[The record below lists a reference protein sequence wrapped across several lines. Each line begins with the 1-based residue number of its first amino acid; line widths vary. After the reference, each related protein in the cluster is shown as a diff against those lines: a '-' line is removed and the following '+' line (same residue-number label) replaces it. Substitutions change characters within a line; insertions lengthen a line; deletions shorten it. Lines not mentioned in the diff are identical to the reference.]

1 MPQRKTFKN
10 RKSRR
15 LKSIRI
21 SKEIQILW
29 NLKKIDV
36 IPVVLEALW
45 SVTKNFK
52 KYVDK
57 IGLKMGLHTAQK
69 ATLLG
74 TARITKKVL
83 EC

>member
-1 MPQRKTFKN
+1 MSQRKIFKN
-10 RKSRR
+10 SKSRR

-36 IPVVLEALW
+36 IPVVLGALW
-45 SVTKNFK
+45 SVTKNFQ
-52 KYVDK
+52 KYIDK
-57 IGLKMGLHTAQK
+57 TVIKISLHTAQK
-69 ATLLG
+69 ARLLG
-74 TARITKKVL
+74 T